1 MGRLSLPVM
10 ETPSEP
16 AGPPEMLRILVANH
30 ERFLG
35 FLEKR
40 VASRE
45 AAEDILQDGFVRA
58 LERGRDLRKDE
69 SVVPWFYR
77 LLRNA
82 VVDYYRHQGAE
93 SRAMALVG
101 ATWEEGKAPADDD
114 LHATICACVTDLMKT
129 LKPEYTAAIRRV
141 DLEGSSVTGF
151 AEELGISP
159 NNAAVRL
166 HRARESLRKQLVR
179 CCGTCV
185 THNCLDCSCK
195 GQVD

>member
-1 MGRLSLPVM
+1 
-10 ETPSEP
+10 
-16 AGPPEMLRILVANH
+16 
-30 ERFLG
+30 
-35 FLEKR
+35 
-40 VASRE
+40 
-45 AAEDILQDGFVRA
+45 
-58 LERGRDLRKDE
+58 
-69 SVVPWFYR
+69 
-77 LLRNA
+77 
-82 VVDYYRHQGAE
+82 
-93 SRAMALVG
+93 MALVG
-101 ATWEEGKAPADDD
+101 ATWEEGGSPADDE
-114 LHATICACVTDLMKT
+114 LHATICACVADLMKT

-185 THNCLDCSCK
+185 THHCVDCSCK